1 MLAVACGAAIAVG
14 LLTAATSPLVPAAG
28 IAALLLVGAIWAR
41 PVLGIAC
48 FVLIVATLPFGVIP
62 IPLAGAQL
70 TFVDAILIA
79 TFLAVLG
86 RVAFGGWR
94 LPIGAAGALL
104 IAFVLVAIAAFV
116 AGSATGPVPPELIR
130 RFGKLL

>member
-14 LLTAATSPLVPAAG
+14 LLTAATSPIVPAAG

-48 FVLIVATLPFGVIP
+48 FVLIVAMLPFGVIP

-94 LPIGAAGALL
+94 LSGGRKPSFSRQPLQSPCTQRINKSLAR
-104 IAFVLVAIAAFV
+104 V
-116 AGSATGPVPPELIR
+116 R
-130 RFGKLL
+130 RWCR